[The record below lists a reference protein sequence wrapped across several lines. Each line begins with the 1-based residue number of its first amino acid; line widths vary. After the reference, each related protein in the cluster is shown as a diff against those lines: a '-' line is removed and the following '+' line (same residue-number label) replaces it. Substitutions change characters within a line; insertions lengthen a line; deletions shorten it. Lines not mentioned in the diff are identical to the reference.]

1 MTRPLSDLPTLPSL
15 WLRRG
20 RRTCSR
26 PRQGRPASSRLF
38 EPGGSVRRYCK
49 RSLHPGA
56 RGRRN
61 RRTGEA
67 GDRVDVAAGLR
78 SAHPLRPCRP
88 PGRGRVSALLL
99 ERLRNAVRPPGSRT
113 LLHGPGGVS
122 ALLLERLR
130 GAVRP
135 PGSRTLLHGPGGVSA
150 LLLESLRGAVRPPG
164 ARDAPG
170 RAASPL
176 RCRGGRTACERT
188 ARAASGLPSLPPFPS
203 LSISSLS
210 PSFTLPLPFP
220 SHPCRSRPPFARVS
234 VQLCI

>member
-88 PGRGRVSALLL
+88 PGRDRVSALLL
-99 ERLRNAVRPPGSRT
+99 ERLRN
-113 LLHGPGGVS
+113 
-122 ALLLERLR
+122 
-130 GAVRP
+130 AVRP

-188 ARAASGLPSLPPFPS
+188 ARAASGLPSSPPLPS

-210 PSFTLPLPFP
+210 SSLTLPLPFP

>member
-99 ERLRNAVRPPGSRT
+99 ERLR
-113 LLHGPGGVS
+113 
-122 ALLLERLR
+122 

-188 ARAASGLPSLPPFPS
+188 ARAASGLPSSPPLPS

>member
-1 MTRPLSDLPTLPSL
+1 MQPATPERPQASATKEMTRPLSDLPTLPSL

-122 ALLLERLR
+122 ALLLE
-130 GAVRP
+130 
-135 PGSRTLLHGPGGVSA
+135 
-150 LLLESLRGAVRPPG
+150 SLRGAVRPPG

-188 ARAASGLPSLPPFPS
+188 ARAASGLPSSPPLPS

>member
-122 ALLLERLR
+122 ALLLE
-130 GAVRP
+130 
-135 PGSRTLLHGPGGVSA
+135 
-150 LLLESLRGAVRPPG
+150 SLRGAVRPPG

-188 ARAASGLPSLPPFPS
+188 ARAASGLPSSPPLPS